1 MQFSFQSI
9 FYTLSWN
16 LWSFTTVSLHV
27 LEYTILIDF
36 SHVNTQVERDDYR
49 GDPLYSRIHKSSS
62 SSTLPSVKSQG
73 KVGVNIQF
81 MHLVSNKF
89 VCDWIIQYWIATMQY
104 LYLLLQCSTYI
115 TLMYLYV
122 ASNSQ
127 FQMFTIIRE
136 ISWTG
141 MKVFLLHVYCFQ
153 TKQKRKK
160 DKLLQSRYT

>member
-9 FYTLSWN
+9 FCTLSWN

-27 LEYTILIDF
+27 LQYTILIDF
-36 SHVNTQVERDDYR
+36 FHVNTQVERDDYR
-49 GDPLYSRIHKSSS
+49 GVPLYSRIHKSSS

-81 MHLVSNKF
+81 MHLISNKF
-89 VCDWIIQYWIATMQY
+89 VCDWIIQHWIATMQY

-127 FQMFTIIRE
+127 IQMFTIIRE
-136 ISWTG
+136 LSWTG
-141 MKVFLLHVYCFQ
+141 MKVFLLYCFQ

>member
-9 FYTLSWN
+9 FCTLSWN
-16 LWSFTTVSLHV
+16 VWSFTTVSLHV

-122 ASNSQ
+122 LDICCLK
-127 FQMFTIIRE
+127 FT
-136 ISWTG
+136 
-141 MKVFLLHVYCFQ
+141 VPNVHHY
-153 TKQKRKK
+153 KR
-160 DKLLQSRYT
+160 DILNGNESFFTTCILFSD